1 MTVPLKILVAGS
13 TGQVAQ
19 SLVEAA
25 SLRENIDLSA
35 TGRPTLDIT
44 QAASI
49 TSALDAFQPDL
60 IINAAAYTA
69 VDKAETEREAAYLV
83 NETGPRLLAEAA
95 HEAGIPFVHLSTDY
109 VFNGQGKEPYKESDP
124 VDPLGIYGSSKF
136 AGEEAVRQTHTHHL
150 ILRTAWVYGV
160 YGGNFL
166 KTMLRVAE
174 SRDELG
180 VVADQRGAPTSSHDI
195 AEALLDLALAVTG
208 DDPVEAW
215 GTYHMT
221 AQGNAVWAD
230 FAEAIF
236 SVSVRHD
243 GPSARVNR
251 ITTGDYPTP
260 AARPAYSVLDC
271 SAFEQTF
278 GIALPHWEASVASVV
293 SRILDEK
300 V

>member
-1 MTVPLKILVAGS
+1 MTAPLKILVAGS

-25 SLRENIDLSA
+25 SLRENIALSA
-35 TGRPTLDIT
+35 MGRPTLDIT
-44 QAASI
+44 QAGSI
-49 TSALDAFQPDL
+49 TSALDAIQPDL

-69 VDKAETEREAAYLV
+69 VDKAETERKAAYLV

-95 HEAGIPFVHLSTDY
+95 REASIPLVHLSTDY

-136 AGEEAVRQTHTHHL
+136 AGEEAVRTTHTHHL

-174 SRDELG
+174 NRDELG

-195 AEALLDLALAVTG
+195 AEALLDLASAVTG
-208 DDPVEAW
+208 NDPTQAW

-221 AQGNAVWAD
+221 AQGDAVWAD

-236 SVSVRHD
+236 SASVRRD
-243 GPSARVNR
+243 GPSAQVNR
-251 ITTGDYPTP
+251 ITTDNYPTP

-271 SAFEQTF
+271 SALEQTF

-293 SRILDEK
+293 SRILNEK